1 MKKIWQQEIKLPL
14 FVTILSVLN
23 VLLYNIPFL
32 QFIVNHAEMEGITRI
47 ILIIS
52 FIALLFTIN
61 FLAFYLILFLLRPIG
76 KALIAVFSILS
87 AICVYFIITYHTMM
101 DESMLGNVF
110 NTRYSE
116 ASNFFTWGL
125 VLWVIFLGIIPA
137 VWICRQKIAYGNWKT
152 LGGVCGGSIVAT
164 AILILI
170 NINQVLWIGKYD
182 TELGGLVMPW
192 SYTVN
197 TCRIWSHHLDKQ
209 QKEIIL
215 DDAQMVNH
223 DRSVMVLV
231 IGESARKANFSLY
244 GYPRNTNP
252 LLSEVDNLHVL
263 EATSCATYTTAGVKS
278 ILEYKPT
285 KKLYEILPNYLYR
298 AGVDVVWRTSN
309 WGEPPVHIEDYIN
322 RKNLAKQL
330 NIKDKI
336 YDEILFH
343 GIKERIEQ
351 SDKEKVLIILHTSTS
366 HGPDY
371 QSQYPPSFEKFTPV
385 CNNVEEA
392 QKNRDMLINAY
403 DNSILYTD
411 WMLRGLIDTLQ
422 TIRDRHC
429 AMIYVSDHGESLGEN
444 ELYMHGVPM
453 KMAPREQYEIP
464 FIVWTDNSYLT
475 FRQPENS
482 IDQHY
487 VFHSILRWLGFDSPI
502 YNEETSLF

>member
-14 FVTILSVLN
+14 FVTILSILN

-76 KALIAVFSILS
+76 KALMAVFSILS

-244 GYPRNTNP
+244 
-252 LLSEVDNLHVL
+252 
-263 EATSCATYTTAGVKS
+263 
-278 ILEYKPT
+278 
-285 KKLYEILPNYLYR
+285 
-298 AGVDVVWRTSN
+298 
-309 WGEPPVHIEDYIN
+309 
-322 RKNLAKQL
+322 
-330 NIKDKI
+330 
-336 YDEILFH
+336 
-343 GIKERIEQ
+343 
-351 SDKEKVLIILHTSTS
+351 
-366 HGPDY
+366 
-371 QSQYPPSFEKFTPV
+371 
-385 CNNVEEA
+385 
-392 QKNRDMLINAY
+392 
-403 DNSILYTD
+403 
-411 WMLRGLIDTLQ
+411 
-422 TIRDRHC
+422 
-429 AMIYVSDHGESLGEN
+429 
-444 ELYMHGVPM
+444 
-453 KMAPREQYEIP
+453 
-464 FIVWTDNSYLT
+464 
-475 FRQPENS
+475 
-482 IDQHY
+482 
-487 VFHSILRWLGFDSPI
+487 
-502 YNEETSLF
+502 